1 MKKSITIK
9 TKDNKHYNIG
19 DPFILRFDGVY
30 YLYPSGHDNE
40 KGIRCF
46 TSKDLITFEE
56 YGYVVEDERLRNA
69 YAPEVIYHDGMFILC
84 TSPSGNGH
92 YFLKSKSP
100 LGPFEFITDNIKQMI
115 DGSFVHDDKF
125 NIYFSRADHNG
136 IAMLKYDG
144 KRLSSHHN
152 ILPQISRAWTEGPT
166 IYYEDGYY
174 RATYCGNYVF
184 SRNYRIKSA
193 SSKEL
198 TKGYVTESSP
208 LLLKTGDG
216 FHSLG
221 HNSITRSRDLTKRVI
236 AYHGRKEDDFS
247 RYLYLDSLQF
257 NGRRTT
263 VLFEDEYQAK
273 PDFECRFN
281 FDELSEDVNIIKGQ
295 KFIAEF
301 TFRSM
306 LSLSIEWKREHHLS
320 IADNRMTIDD
330 IIYDLPINTE
340 HIHTLLLTK
349 KDAFVEIR
357 IDEVPLK
364 ELLMED
370 VDSLVLLKG
379 SKVDYV
385 ASSLL
390 SAPTVF
396 FVPNIIES
404 TSLNRNHFYSEE
416 KEEYGMT
423 IDKKLRIRTK
433 GEKGNYQLYANCLS
447 NRESTLLISTSNSRQ
462 EVHIKKNDSDYDDR
476 FIKICDL
483 NLMEKDTIS
492 IQVLDGEFSFYRL
505 EISTP
510 SALPDEYESQYVF
523 YPRSSQDE
531 ISFIINHFKE
541 DTLFGMIIDGK
552 DYCSHPS
559 VHHPK
564 CCGYLIGLRNDLLVV
579 EHLQYETERI
589 YDVPVGIKEGE
600 EHSLSYLK
608 EDNHLKVY
616 LDHHEVISIDLPYEE
631 KEGYNG
637 RYVSVHSDVT
647 IIK

>member
-1 MKKSITIK
+1 MKKSVTIK

-30 YLYPSGHDNE
+30 YLYPSGHDDE
-40 KGIRCF
+40 AGIRCF

-56 YGYVVEDERLRNA
+56 YGYVVKDERLRNA
-69 YAPEVIYHDGMFILC
+69 YAPEVIYHDGMFLLC

-100 LGPFEFITDNIKQMI
+100 LGPFEFISDNIRQMI
-115 DGSFVHDDKF
+115 DGSFVHDEKF

-144 KRLSSHHN
+144 ERLSSHHN
-152 ILPQISRAWTEGPT
+152 MLPQISRAWTEGPT

-198 TKGYVTESSP
+198 TKGYVTDDCP
-208 LLLKTGDG
+208 LLLSTENG

-236 AYHGRKEDDFS
+236 AYHGRKQDDFS

-257 NGRRTT
+257 NGRRAT
-263 VLFEDEYQAK
+263 VLFEDEYQKK
-273 PDFECRFN
+273 PDYEHSFN
-281 FDELSEDVNIIKGQ
+281 FEETSEDVSIINGEN
-295 KFIAEF
+295 FIAEF
-301 TFRSM
+301 TFRSR
-306 LSLSIEWKREHHLS
+306 LSVSLEEDRKHHLS
-320 IADNRMTIDD
+320 ILENKLIIDSMS
-330 IIYDLPINTE
+330 YELPINTE
-340 HIHTLLLTK
+340 HIHTLLLAK
-349 KDAFVEIR
+349 KESHIEIR
-357 IDEVPLK
+357 IDEVPFKTLS
-364 ELLMED
+364 LD
-370 VDSLVLLKG
+370 IDSLVLLKD
-379 SKVDYV
+379 SIVDYV
-385 ASSLL
+385 AASVL
-390 SAPTVF
+390 STPTVF
-396 FVPNIIES
+396 SIPNIIEA
-404 TSLNRNHFYSEE
+404 TSINEKHFYSEE
-416 KEEYGMT
+416 KEEYGIT
-423 IDKKLRIRTK
+423 VKEEIEIRTK
-433 GEKGNYQLYANCLS
+433 GEKGSYQLYANCLC
-447 NRESTLLISTSNSRQ
+447 NKESTLLISTMNSKQ
-462 EVHIKKNDSDYDDR
+462 EIHIKNNNSDYDER
-476 FIKICDL
+476 FIKICDID
-483 NLMEKDTIS
+483 LMEEDTLS

-505 EISTP
+505 EISAP
-510 SALPDEYESQYVF
+510 SSLPEEYESQYTF
-523 YPRSSQDE
+523 YPRTERDR

-541 DTLFGMIIDGK
+541 DTLFGMILDGK

-559 VHHPK
+559 IHHPK
-564 CCGYLIGLRNDLLVV
+564 CSGYLIGLRNDLLVV

-589 YDVPVGIKEGE
+589 YDVPVRIKEGE

-608 EDNHLKVY
+608 EDDHLKVY
-616 LDHHEVISIDLPYEE
+616 LDEHELISIDLPYEE